1 MILFLFA
8 LLYIPICLGNHL
20 NQPLKI
26 SFGDGSY
33 IEHKYRSDGTYYG
46 RFERERIISTVN
58 GGTSTSTSLRSL
70 SLTKTG
76 DFILENTIPKRLYI
90 DGGYID
96 INFNT
101 NTTSYKYYIY
111 DHQGSVRAVLNSSGT
126 VIQSTDYSA
135 YGVPST
141 RYQMNADNR
150 FHLGLEWQPMK
161 GLYGYYNN
169 ARFRDALLAGTFLQQ
184 DPLAEKYYPFSPYHY
199 GMNNPLKYT
208 DKTGEALDLVWDIG
222 NVIYDISQAISSH
235 IQGNHQ
241 EAQDYWKDAAFDIGA
256 AIVPGIPAGA
266 TKVLKYTD
274 DTVDLNKGISKYSD
288 IPNPKK
294 IGIGKKTTPYQRKQI
309 LEKNRRLNNGEL
321 RSDGDGRLLNKP
333 TKNIKGQKADLNQA
347 EIDHIIPK
355 SKGGTNE
362 NSNLQVL
369 SKEENLKKGNKL

>member
-1 MILFLFA
+1 MNKLRKNMILFLFA

-101 NTTSYKYYIY
+101 NTTSYKYYVY
-111 DHQGSVRAVLNSSGT
+111 GHQGSVRAVLNSSGT

-141 RYQMNADNR
+141 RAPR
-150 FHLGLEWQPMK
+150 FSS
-161 GLYGYYNN
+161 
-169 ARFRDALLAGTFLQQ
+169 LLCGK
-184 DPLAEKYYPFSPYHY
+184 AEKF
-199 GMNNPLKYT
+199 
-208 DKTGEALDLVWDIG
+208 
-222 NVIYDISQAISSH
+222 
-235 IQGNHQ
+235 
-241 EAQDYWKDAAFDIGA
+241 
-256 AIVPGIPAGA
+256 GI
-266 TKVLKYTD
+266 
-274 DTVDLNKGISKYSD
+274 
-288 IPNPKK
+288 
-294 IGIGKKTTPYQRKQI
+294 
-309 LEKNRRLNNGEL
+309 
-321 RSDGDGRLLNKP
+321 
-333 TKNIKGQKADLNQA
+333 
-347 EIDHIIPK
+347 
-355 SKGGTNE
+355 
-362 NSNLQVL
+362 L
-369 SKEENLKKGNKL
+369 SCFNWSI